1 MSMIPWVAVAYRVVG
16 ALIFLA
22 IGVFVGYKIHEK
34 QVEKERELSSDS
46 ESEEEYSESE
56 SEEEDENPGISC

>member
-1 MSMIPWVAVAYRVVG
+1 MSTIPWVAVAYRVLG
-16 ALIFLA
+16 ALVFLA

-46 ESEEEYSESE
+46 ESEEEYSDLE
-56 SEEEDENPGISC
+56 SEEEDENPGLGC